1 MVFPGTGVDYDANLD
16 EVLDIPFVGTW
27 GTEVGE
33 VHQAVAAGSRA
44 QLPAAAQAPRNTD
57 MVRILRDYGRMD
69 DCGMGIR
76 RKMMLLMMEH
86 NGAPPDF
93 EATEDGFKVTLWKG
107 PRSRAAGEAA

>member
-1 MVFPGTGVDYDANLD
+1 
-16 EVLDIPFVGTW
+16 
-27 GTEVGE
+27 
-33 VHQAVAAGSRA
+33 
-44 QLPAAAQAPRNTD
+44 
-57 MVRILRDYGRMD
+57 
-69 DCGMGIR
+69 MGIR